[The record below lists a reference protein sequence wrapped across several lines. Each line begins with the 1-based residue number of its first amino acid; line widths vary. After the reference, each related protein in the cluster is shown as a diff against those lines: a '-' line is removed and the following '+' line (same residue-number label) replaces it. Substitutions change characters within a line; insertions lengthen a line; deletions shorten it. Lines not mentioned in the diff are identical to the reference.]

1 MIRKMKLWLAAL
13 LVSAN
18 WAGQVQTRGQAPA
31 NISLRNEVEHA
42 MDRGIRWLEKNQ
54 HPEGYWS
61 TPDHP
66 AVTALCLTALQ
77 GGSSPAKAEVLQ
89 KGYAFVL
96 GCVKPDGSIS
106 GKGELVNYNTAL
118 SVVALVA
125 AKNPD
130 YKPVIARAREFLIRM
145 QIDLGEPGQVDTPFD
160 GGVGYGSKYKHSDMG
175 NTLAALEALYLSKQ
189 LFADE
194 GLAAVR
200 DLNWAAAVNFIQN
213 CQNLPGTNKQEW
225 VSGDPQNKGGFV
237 YYPGHSMAGTTNL
250 PSGRVALRSYG
261 SISYGGLLSYIY
273 AQLKKDD
280 PRVQAVFNWLREN
293 FTLEE
298 NPGMGPQGLY
308 FYFHTMAK
316 ALANYGVDDLEL
328 KDGRRIP
335 WRKELALRLMN
346 LQRADGSW
354 MNDNARWWEKDSAL
368 VTAYGVIV
376 LEIVRRGL

>member
-1 MIRKMKLWLAAL
+1 MIRKTIIWLVALW
-13 LVSAN
+13 VSAN
-18 WAGQVQTRGQAPA
+18 WAGQVQVQAQAPA
-31 NISLRNEVEHA
+31 NLSLRNEVEHA

-77 GGSSPAKAEVLQ
+77 GGSRPAKAEVLK

-96 GCVKPDGSIS
+96 SCVNPDGSIS
-106 GKGELVNYNTAL
+106 GKGELLNYNTAL

-130 YKPVIARAREFLIRM
+130 YKPVIARARQFLVSM
-145 QIDLGEPGQVDTPFD
+145 QIDMGEPGQVDTPFD

-194 GLAAVR
+194 GLAAAR

-213 CQNLPGTNKQEW
+213 CQNLPGSNKQEW

-280 PRVQAVFNWLREN
+280 PRVQAVFHWLTEN

-316 ALANYGVDDLEL
+316 ALANYGVEELEL
-328 KDGRRIP
+328 KDGRKIP